1 MKKTAATSRE
11 EARAPH
17 APAPDA
23 VPRRLVTRDE
33 AAAML
38 GVGWA
43 TLWNWAQAGILKP
56 VNLPSTARKRPQDL
70 RLRRVLYDVR
80 DIHAFIDEMRAREN

>member
-1 MKKTAATSRE
+1 MSVKKPATSGK
-11 EARAPH
+11 RACKPS
-17 APAPDA
+17 APGPDD

-38 GVGWA
+38 GVKWA

-56 VNLPSTARKRPQDL
+56 VSLPSTARRRPQEL

-80 DIHAFIDEMRAREN
+80 DIHAFIDEMRARE

>member
-1 MKKTAATSRE
+1 VKKPAASGKR
-11 EARAPH
+11 ARKPS

-38 GVGWA
+38 GVKWA
-43 TLWNWAQAGILKP
+43 TLWNWAQVGILNP
-56 VNLPSTARKRPQDL
+56 VNLPSTARRRPQDL

-80 DIHAFIDEMRAREN
+80 DIHAFIDEMRARE

>member
-1 MKKTAATSRE
+1 MKKKTSTR
-11 EARAPH
+11 RV
-17 APAPDA
+17 PAPDA
-23 VPRRLVTRDE
+23 VPRRLVTRNE

-38 GVGWA
+38 GVKWA

-56 VNLPSTARKRPQDL
+56 VNLPSTARRRPQDL

-80 DIHAFIDEMRAREN
+80 DIDNFLNQMRTREY